1 MRQET
6 LAVLGGA
13 SCKLCM
19 TWRALSGPFPLP
31 SLLQASI
38 PTSGWRGSSMFEEL
52 LEQIARGLDS
62 LGIPYMLI
70 GGQAVLVHGEPRLT
84 RDVVVTLGAG
94 PEKLPVVLEWVGRTG
109 WQVLADSPAD
119 FVARTLVLPC
129 LEPAS
134 GIRVDLIFSYSA
146 YELQA
151 IPRARVITVGQT
163 QVRFASAEDLVIH
176 ELVAGR
182 PRDIDDVRSIVLKNP
197 GLDAGYVQLWLREL
211 DKGLQE
217 DFVSRFEE
225 LWSRSRKADC

>member
-1 MRQET
+1 
-6 LAVLGGA
+6 
-13 SCKLCM
+13 
-19 TWRALSGPFPLP
+19 
-31 SLLQASI
+31 
-38 PTSGWRGSSMFEEL
+38 MFEEL

>member
-1 MRQET
+1 
-6 LAVLGGA
+6 
-13 SCKLCM
+13 
-19 TWRALSGPFPLP
+19 
-31 SLLQASI
+31 
-38 PTSGWRGSSMFEEL
+38 MFEAL

-62 LGIPYMLI
+62 LEIPYMLI

-84 RDVVVTLGAG
+84 RDVDVTLGAG

-134 GIRVDLIFSYSA
+134 GIRVDLIFSFSP

-151 IPRARVITVGQT
+151 IQRAHMIIVGTT

-176 ELVAGR
+176 KLVAGR
-182 PRDIDDVRSIVLKNP
+182 PRDIEDVRSIILKNP
-197 GLDAGYVQLWLREL
+197 GLDAGYVRRWLHEIDKDREESL
-211 DKGLQE
+211 
-217 DFVSRFEE
+217 VAHFEE
-225 LWSRSRKADC
+225 VWGRAKKTDR